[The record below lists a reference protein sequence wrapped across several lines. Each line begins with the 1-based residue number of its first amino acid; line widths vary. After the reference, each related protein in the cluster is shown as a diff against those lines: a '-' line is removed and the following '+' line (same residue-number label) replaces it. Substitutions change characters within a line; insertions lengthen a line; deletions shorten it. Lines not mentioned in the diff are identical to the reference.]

1 MVGSL
6 ASCLL
11 ARAVGFMSAPSRD
24 DDLTDLLNA
33 FAADPSLAT
42 PRDRFVDVDLL
53 YARCRALVQRVK
65 MRASGLAGLGTT
77 DLLHRAWERTM
88 LVQGSDA
95 PAARWNSREHFFATL
110 ARATIESIIDERRRR
125 EAEKRG
131 GGVEPR
137 RLAELPEV
145 PLDRRRPSPSSF
157 DGEDRDALRQ
167 ALDEFASIDPRA
179 CTVVVL
185 RSFWEFSLAEIAASL
200 GISVRSVN
208 RDWLA
213 ARAWLAHRVRELQGD
228 PAHRDGRGEGDPFG
242 TRSRDPS

>member
-1 MVGSL
+1 MVVSPN
-6 ASCLL
+6 ACLL

-33 FAADPSLAT
+33 FAAEPSLAT
-42 PRDRFVDVDLL
+42 PRDRFVDVELL

-65 MRASGLAGLGTT
+65 ARASGLAGLGTT

-88 LVQGSDA
+88 LVQGAEA
-95 PAARWNSREHFFATL
+95 PAQRWNSREHFFATL
-110 ARATIESIIDERRRR
+110 AKATIESIIDERRRR
-125 EAEKRG
+125 DAEKRG

-145 PLDRRRPSPSSF
+145 PADRRRSLPGPF

-228 PAHRDGRGEGDPFG
+228 STRRDGAGESAPFAAPD
-242 TRSRDPS
+242 RDS